1 MATQSVSLRQL
12 QSMLLREDIRT
23 AVKVILKADA
33 RVQLWLHDGETLMV
47 QIPVPASQSP
57 LMPYR
62 PRYRRS
68 PGKLAIIASM

>member
-1 MATQSVSLRQL
+1 
-12 QSMLLREDIRT
+12 MLLREDIRT

-62 PRYRRS
+62 PEVPTEPR
-68 PGKLAIIASM
+68 

>member
-62 PRYRRS
+62 PEVPTEPR
-68 PGKLAIIASM
+68 